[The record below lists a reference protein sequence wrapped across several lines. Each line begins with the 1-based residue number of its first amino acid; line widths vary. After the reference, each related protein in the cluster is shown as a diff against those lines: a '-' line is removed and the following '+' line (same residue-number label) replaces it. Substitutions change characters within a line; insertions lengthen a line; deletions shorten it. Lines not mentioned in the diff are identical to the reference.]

1 MSYGA
6 GHPPRISECLLAQ
19 AWWSF
24 RAWRLLRRAT
34 RVASMC
40 RGIAILYQGDEDFRS
55 RWRQPQHTAG
65 RDGSWRPEQGFSTV
79 FGWMGSVVEA
89 RSATR
94 IAMEQ
99 MRDAWRAEVGGTF
112 QEKEYA
118 PRRTTGS
125 MNDLIID

>member
-1 MSYGA
+1 MSQA
-6 GHPPRISECLLAQ
+6 CAAASRFFIKVMRISGA
-19 AWWSF
+19 
-24 RAWRLLRRAT
+24 
-34 RVASMC
+34 
-40 RGIAILYQGDEDFRS
+40 
-55 RWRQPQHTAG
+55 
-65 RDGSWRPEQGFSTV
+65 DGSWRPEQGFSTV

-118 PRRTTGS
+118 PRRTAGKNVFLGWHGPPGLGWIASRWGS
-125 MNDLIID
+125 YRPSARGKTRGFAAREGSGTQPGGGR